1 MLQDMSAEP
10 VIEEKHGK
18 AASIIDILREIG
30 RQKGFEVKASK
41 DYGVGPIEIFW
52 RIAIRPALRDLTC
65 GFVVMKPLAQTLNK
79 ALTKGGV

>member
-18 AASIIDILREIG
+18 AASIIDILTEIG

-41 DYGVGPIEIFW
+41 IMVSD
-52 RIAIRPALRDLTC
+52 
-65 GFVVMKPLAQTLNK
+65 Q
-79 ALTKGGV
+79 